1 METAFDL
8 TEASKHLGQAAQDVF
23 AMMVGVELDPCV
35 CSMATDR
42 YNAML
47 LFRAPVRAALVME
60 CEPKA
65 AAVLTRR
72 FLHLEKV
79 PIGFNDDVHD
89 CLGELVN
96 MIGGNLRNFLPELQS
111 LDATPNV
118 WADRSDLPG
127 EYGQHAV
134 TFDTGFGYVR
144 LSLH

>member
-1 METAFDL
+1 MQAAFDL
-8 TEASKHLGQAAQDVF
+8 TEAIRHLGTVAQDVF
-23 AMMVGVELDPCV
+23 AMMVGAELVQCTHSMPVE
-35 CSMATDR
+35 R

-47 LFRAPVRAALVME
+47 LFRAPVHAALVLE

-72 FLHLEKV
+72 LLQLEKV
-79 PIGFNDDVHD
+79 PIGFNDDVRD

-111 LDATPNV
+111 LDTTPNV

-127 EYGQHAV
+127 EAGANAM
-134 TFDTGFGYVR
+134 TFDTGFGCVR